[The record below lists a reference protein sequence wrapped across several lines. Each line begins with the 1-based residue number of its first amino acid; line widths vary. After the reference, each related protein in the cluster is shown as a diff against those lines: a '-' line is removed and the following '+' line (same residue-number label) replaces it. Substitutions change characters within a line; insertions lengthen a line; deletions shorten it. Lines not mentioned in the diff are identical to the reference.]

1 MNPSTAHG
9 SCFFD
14 AEGCTAPNF
23 RPTLIKNG
31 VLTGLLTTKKTARQY
46 GLSNLGTASASYDSV
61 PGIGFHRFWLDPT
74 AEKLKDLVPGK
85 AVLVVVASGGDIT
98 PDGHFATPV
107 QMAYLMENGQI
118 VGRLPQLNI
127 SGHFFDMLG
136 ADYIGT
142 VHGDPQENDILSA
155 VMMNVEMP

>member
-1 MNPSTAHG
+1 
-9 SCFFD
+9 
-14 AEGCTAPNF
+14 
-23 RPTLIKNG
+23 
-31 VLTGLLTTKKTARQY
+31 
-46 GLSNLGTASASYDSV
+46 
-61 PGIGFHRFWLDPT
+61 
-74 AEKLKDLVPGK
+74 
-85 AVLVVVASGGDIT
+85 
-98 PDGHFATPV
+98 
-107 QMAYLMENGQI
+107 MAYLMENGQI